1 MTRIVLVPCGQTDWR
16 AQGRLTGDADLSLN
30 KVGHRQAVTD
40 AEAIASLQPSLVR
53 CGTEEATKQTAT
65 VIAERLGLKL
75 KALKDLREMDLG
87 HWEGLAIEDFRERF
101 PKVHKQWRADPM
113 SIEPPEG
120 ETVQAVTER
129 LEKAVQKLVREY
141 PSETI
146 VVILGHIAY
155 AILRCQL
162 QDKSFEKYWDYE
174 EGDERWHAIDIAPPP
189 ASPKKK
195 GFADKTRPT
204 GGERERS

>member
-30 KVGHRQAVTD
+30 KVGHRQAMTD

-53 CGTEEATKQTAT
+53 SGTEEATKQTAT
-65 VIAERLGLKL
+65 LIAERLGMKL
-75 KALKDLREMDLG
+75 KALKELREMDLG

-101 PKVHKQWRADPM
+101 PRVYKQWRADPM

-120 ETVQAVTER
+120 ETVQAVTGR
-129 LEKAVQKLVREY
+129 LEKAIQKLVKEN

-155 AILRCQL
+155 AILRCHL
-162 QDKSFEKYWDYE
+162 QDKNFEKYWDYE

-189 ASPKKK
+189 PPAKAKKSADGDTPSPARKP
-195 GFADKTRPT
+195 KT
-204 GGERERS
+204 